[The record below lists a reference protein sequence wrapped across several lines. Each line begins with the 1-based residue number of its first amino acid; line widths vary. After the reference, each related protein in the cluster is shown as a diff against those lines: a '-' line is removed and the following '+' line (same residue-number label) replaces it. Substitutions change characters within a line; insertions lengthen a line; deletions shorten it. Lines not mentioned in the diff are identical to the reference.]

1 MADTQWNIEHLLATA
16 VAYMRDVGMPNE
28 ADAIIELQRR
38 AATPPA
44 DAALSSVVIPAGC
57 VCTTKANDMAA
68 LIESA
73 ICDAELERII
83 EESDARWTE
92 DMFHVHGGELMDM
105 LRKAAA
111 IRDALAAILAKIDA
125 SKGEV
130 PLPLSALVCVGRA
143 RFPRTGGNA
152 GISWHVEDALSD
164 TGGFRSGN
172 PCNGELLFV
181 LPATAKRAMLAAS
194 QQAAKGEGA

>member
-1 MADTQWNIEHLLATA
+1 MNKYTEAIQGDDVVILCDGIPMGVGEILAA
-16 VAYMRDVGMPNE
+16 LN
-28 ADAIIELQRR
+28 

-111 IRDALAAILAKIDA
+111 IRARQEVAVPDDVAKVLEEITEALAARLGTNAAEWPLVRRAFSILAAKE
-125 SKGEV
+125 KG
-130 PLPLSALVCVGRA
+130 
-143 RFPRTGGNA
+143 
-152 GISWHVEDALSD
+152 
-164 TGGFRSGN
+164 
-172 PCNGELLFV
+172 
-181 LPATAKRAMLAAS
+181 K
-194 QQAAKGEGA
+194 

>member
-1 MADTQWNIEHLLATA
+1 MSTQPELLREAVETLRRIADWPPERLSAETDEKMRT
-16 VAYMRDVGMPNE
+16 VA
-28 ADAIIELQRR
+28 R
-38 AATPPA
+38 ACVAKI

-92 DMFHVHGGELMDM
+92 DMFHVHGGELMNM

-111 IRDALAAILAKIDA
+111 
-125 SKGEV
+125 S
-130 PLPLSALVCVGRA
+130 GRQDGA
-143 RFPRTGGNA
+143 R
-152 GISWHVEDALSD
+152 
-164 TGGFRSGN
+164 
-172 PCNGELLFV
+172 
-181 LPATAKRAMLAAS
+181 
-194 QQAAKGEGA
+194 